1 MGFVFMLR
9 WLHINLCKWGLW
21 LYFHEASKE
30 ETTGLLPMKKPERT
44 KAENMAES
52 RSSPPSLQ
60 RQAFSHRRH
69 YTAQLWKDRFAMQC
83 ASVRVCV
90 WIPTLGDEGKSSVAE
105 WRMKS
110 TSQSDK
116 QIVKRLRNENRKRW
130 TEGAQRWRSL
140 FFSSKSWIK
149 PRGER
154 GVKISQENITT
165 MQSRNQTVLVS
176 KTNTVFWRTLLQM
189 LQFRTGPGIWNPTC
203 NIKKPEAT
211 LSMSAGT
218 GCLRSRSLSVEL
230 CVSKTADQQR
240 CQITKGISYFWFS
253 VLCACRGAVTLQFI
267 PIMPLNAHCQEIHK
281 VCGNSKSQNNFH
293 TFAIAF

>member
-1 MGFVFMLR
+1 
-9 WLHINLCKWGLW
+9 
-21 LYFHEASKE
+21 
-30 ETTGLLPMKKPERT
+30 
-44 KAENMAES
+44 
-52 RSSPPSLQ
+52 
-60 RQAFSHRRH
+60 
-69 YTAQLWKDRFAMQC
+69 MQC

-130 TEGAQRWRSL
+130 TEGVQRWCSL

-149 PRGER
+149 PRGNR

-165 MQSRNQTVLVS
+165 MPSRNQTVLVS
-176 KTNTVFWRTLLQM
+176 KTDTGFWRILLQM
-189 LQFRTGPGIWNPTC
+189 LQFGTGAGTEIQL
-203 NIKKPEAT
+203 AT
-211 LSMSAGT
+211 LKNQKQHCRCLPGT

-230 CVSKTADQQR
+230 CVSETADQQR

-267 PIMPLNAHCQEIHK
+267 PIIPFNAHCQEIQK
-281 VCGNSKSQNNFH
+281 VYGNSKSQNNFH
-293 TFAIAF
+293 KFVIAF

>member
-44 KAENMAES
+44 KVENMAQS

-149 PRGER
+149 PRGKR

-176 KTNTVFWRTLLQM
+176 KTDTGFWRILLQM
-189 LQFRTGPGIWNPTC
+189 LQFRTGAGTEIQL
-203 NIKKPEAT
+203 AT
-211 LSMSAGT
+211 LKNQKQHCR
-218 GCLRSRSLSVEL
+218 CLLAPAASDRGVSLWR
-230 CVSKTADQQR
+230 CVSPR
-240 CQITKGISYFWFS
+240 LQISSAVRLLKAFLIFDLVSCAPVEEQLHFS
-253 VLCACRGAVTLQFI
+253 SF
-267 PIMPLNAHCQEIHK
+267 P
-281 VCGNSKSQNNFH
+281 
-293 TFAIAF
+293 